1 MDTLII
7 GGQKYLVPS
16 SDSDVIEKAK
26 ELLATVKQVATNI
39 ETDEQYDTVIQIID
53 EIDALV
59 S

>member
-7 GGQKYLVPS
+7 GGQKYQVPS

-26 ELLATVKQVATNI
+26 ELLATVKQVATSI
-39 ETDEQYDTVIQIID
+39 ETDEQYDTVVQILD

>member
-7 GGQKYLVPS
+7 GGQKYQVPS
-16 SDSDVIEKAK
+16 SDEDVIKKAK
-26 ELLATVKQVATNI
+26 ELLATVKQVATSI
-39 ETDEQYDTVIQIID
+39 DTDEEYDTVVQILD

>member
-7 GGQKYLVPS
+7 GGQKYQVPS
-16 SDSDVIEKAK
+16 SDEDVIKKAK
-26 ELLATVKQVATNI
+26 ELLATVKQVATSI
-39 ETDEQYDTVIQIID
+39 ETDEQYDTVVQILD

>member
-7 GGQKYLVPS
+7 GGQKYQVPS
-16 SDSDVIEKAK
+16 SDEDVIKKAK

-39 ETDEQYDTVIQIID
+39 DTDEEYDTVVQILD

>member
-7 GGQKYLVPS
+7 GGQKYQVPS

-26 ELLATVKQVATNI
+26 ELLATVKQVATSI
-39 ETDEQYDTVIQIID
+39 ETDEQYDIIHEVLD

>member
-7 GGQKYLVPS
+7 GGQKYQVPS
-16 SDSDVIEKAK
+16 SDEDVIKKAK
-26 ELLATVKQVATNI
+26 ELLETVKQVVTSI
-39 ETDEQYDTVIQIID
+39 ETDEQYDTVVQILD